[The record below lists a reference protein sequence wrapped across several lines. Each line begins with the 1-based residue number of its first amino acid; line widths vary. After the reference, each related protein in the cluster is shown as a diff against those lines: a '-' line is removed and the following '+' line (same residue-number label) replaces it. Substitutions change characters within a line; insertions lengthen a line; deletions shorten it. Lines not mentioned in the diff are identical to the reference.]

1 VLLPFYPEN
10 AIYAF
15 ASRFRYV
22 DKNAAILMIDHLVT
36 VVSPRGQID
45 GHPAFPQRTEAQL

>member
-1 VLLPFYPEN
+1 VLLPLYPEK

-22 DKNAAILMIDHLVT
+22 DKNAAILMIDH
-36 VVSPRGQID
+36 
-45 GHPAFPQRTEAQL
+45 

>member
-1 VLLPFYPEN
+1 VLLPFHPEK

-22 DKNAAILMIDHLVT
+22 NKNAVMIDH
-36 VVSPRGQID
+36 
-45 GHPAFPQRTEAQL
+45 